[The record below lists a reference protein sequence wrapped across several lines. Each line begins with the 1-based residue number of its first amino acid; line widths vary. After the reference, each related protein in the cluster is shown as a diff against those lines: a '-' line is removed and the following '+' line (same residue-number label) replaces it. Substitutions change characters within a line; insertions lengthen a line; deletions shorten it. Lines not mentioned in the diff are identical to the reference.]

1 MMGNV
6 TIGKN
11 AHFLHIV
18 SKRIPSMS
26 RPRAKLTSN
35 FPGCPVESTLSFLDG
50 KWKGVILYHLMLEG
64 TLRFNALRRRLPSV
78 TQRMLTKQLR
88 ELEEA
93 GILSRTIF
101 PVVPPR
107 VDYALTTAG
116 RSLEPII
123 RALAAW
129 GSQNVVCEDG
139 QNVIR
144 LAARP
149 EAAPAGGPAETE
161 AAPARGAA

>member
-1 MMGNV
+1 
-6 TIGKN
+6 
-11 AHFLHIV
+11 
-18 SKRIPSMS
+18 MS
-26 RPRAKLTSN
+26 RPRAKLTKN

-50 KWKGVILYHLMLEG
+50 KWKGVILYHLMMEG
-64 TLRFNALRRRLPSV
+64 ALRFNELRRRLPSV

-88 ELEEA
+88 ELEDA

-107 VDYALTTAG
+107 VDYALTSAG

-129 GSQNVVCEDG
+129 GATNVVCEDG

-144 LAARP
+144 LAPQTETASPGRD
-149 EAAPAGGPAETE
+149 AA
-161 AAPARGAA
+161 